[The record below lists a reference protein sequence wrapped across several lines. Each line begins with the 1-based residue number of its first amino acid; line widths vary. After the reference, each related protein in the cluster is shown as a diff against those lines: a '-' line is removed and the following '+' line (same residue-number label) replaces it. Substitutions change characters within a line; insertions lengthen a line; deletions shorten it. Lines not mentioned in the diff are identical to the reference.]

1 MTETTAEVDE
11 TVEFDSEK
19 SFVDEN
25 DREIAYR
32 SDSNPAAASG
42 ATSRAAVIGPGGAT
56 GRRKEAVARVRLVPG
71 SGTITINGRPLED
84 YFPNKVHQQIVTD
97 PLGTA
102 GVEGAYDIIAR
113 IHGGGVSGQAG
124 ALRLGIAR
132 ALNAIDEE
140 ASRPA
145 LKKAGML
152 SRDARIKERKKAGL
166 KKARKAPQYSKR

>member
-1 MTETTAEVDE
+1 MTETVELDE
-11 TVEFDSEK
+11 TVDFASEK

-25 DREIAYR
+25 EREIAYR
-32 SDSNPAAASG
+32 SDSNPAAAAG
-42 ATSRAAVIGPGGAT
+42 TTSRPAVIAAANAT
-56 GRRKEAVARVRLVPG
+56 GRRKEAVARVRLKPG
-71 SGTITINGRPLED
+71 AGTITVNGRTLEE

-102 GVEGAYDIIAR
+102 GVTDAYDIIAR
-113 IHGGGVSGQAG
+113 LHGGGISGQAG

-152 SRDARIKERKKAGL
+152 SRDSRIKERKKAGL